1 MNQNRKYYP
10 IRPAHRIAS
19 GYRTSVSARTWRS
32 GNLRSYQAL
41 APGGD
46 VLSFAITTTHSLAQS
61 PSVHCSLITAHSSHT
76 FSAKEKDSET
86 GLTYF
91 GARYYSSNLSIWLSV
106 DPMSDKY
113 PHQSNYVYCSNNPI
127 RVIDP
132 NGEDEWQLNK
142 ENGTFT
148 RVGDK
153 GGNTTDYYSIGT
165 MDKDGNFQ
173 EESNHSINRDGKCN
187 INSFRIQ
194 ESQNATLSA
203 FHIPDAKKGE
213 ISSGFFLERSGPDTE
228 KSGEKKRILAGS
240 YGLTKNYAENSKYP
254 NSPRLYRES
263 EKTSEGYGAFAKR
276 GILIHVGNYYT
287 NGVGCLL
294 PGSSKGKTNGD
305 YSVSNSGETV
315 NKIIELC
322 RSRGWDNMRINII
335 NVF

>member
-1 MNQNRKYYP
+1 
-10 IRPAHRIAS
+10 
-19 GYRTSVSARTWRS
+19 
-32 GNLRSYQAL
+32 
-41 APGGD
+41 
-46 VLSFAITTTHSLAQS
+46 
-61 PSVHCSLITAHSSHT
+61 
-76 FSAKEKDSET
+76 
-86 GLTYF
+86 
-91 GARYYSSNLSIWLSV
+91 
-106 DPMSDKY
+106 MSDKY

-254 NSPRLYRES
+254 NSPRLYMES